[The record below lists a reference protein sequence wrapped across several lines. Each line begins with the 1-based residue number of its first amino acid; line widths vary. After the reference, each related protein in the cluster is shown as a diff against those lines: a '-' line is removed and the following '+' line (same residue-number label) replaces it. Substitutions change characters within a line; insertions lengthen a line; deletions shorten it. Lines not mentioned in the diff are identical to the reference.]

1 MTLQEIKDA
10 VTEGKTVCWAQDNYI
25 VENWK
30 NGLHIVC
37 QNNKNAIGLT
47 HKDGITMNGN
57 EEDFYIKGEKTKMKK
72 IIVEEKVEIWIKRV
86 RLVPENLTNEEIKE
100 IMTSDDLD
108 DKECEDI
115 TVLFETEELMPVSK
129 NNGYHTVKVLD
140 ESGNTI
146 FVNGKE

>member
-1 MTLQEIKDA
+1 
-10 VTEGKTVCWAQDNYI
+10 
-25 VENWK
+25 
-30 NGLHIVC
+30 
-37 QNNKNAIGLT
+37 
-47 HKDGITMNGN
+47 MNGN

-72 IIVEEKVEIWIKRV
+72 IIVEEKVEIWIRRV

-115 TVLFETEELMPVSK
+115 TVLFETEELMSVSK
-129 NNGYHTVKVLD
+129 NNGHHTVKVLD

-146 FVNGKE
+146 FVNGKVL

>member
-1 MTLQEIKDA
+1 MTLKEIKDA
-10 VTEGKTVCWAQDNYI
+10 VAAGKTVCWSQDNYI

-37 QNNKNAIGLT
+37 QNNKSAIGLT
-47 HKDGITMNGN
+47 HQDGVTINGN
-57 EEDFYIKGEKTKMKK
+57 EEDFYIKGKKTKMKK
-72 IIVEEKVEIWIKRV
+72 IVVEEKVEVWIRRV
-86 RLVPENLTNEEIKE
+86 RLVPESLTNEEIKE
-100 IMTSDDLD
+100 IMTADDLD
-108 DKECEDI
+108 DKECEDL
-115 TVLFETEELMPVSK
+115 TVMFETEELIPVSE